1 MELINAFRN
10 GHILIAET
18 MVKYGRNI
26 DVNYIDELG
35 YTPLIYAVNPE
46 LTVSNVIEFNK
57 DYIDEYGNKI
67 NDIVY
72 KLYNKIAENLLNHGA
87 NPNIGRDEYGDT
99 VLHNA
104 VTYGETDI
112 VELLLEK
119 GANPFIKDSNG
130 ETAYDIAMYSGFSDI
145 IKLLKHYMRIY
156 RIQALQRGKLTRR
169 KLRTSM
175 ARRRSTLSRLGDT
188 RGLGEDIIQMLNSR
202 MSRPSHI
209 DMIDETPYNMR
220 GSGKNPCW
228 ENYKMVG
235 MKNKNGKRVP
245 NCVYKKS

>member
-1 MELINAFRN
+1 MELIDAFRN
-10 GHILIAET
+10 GHILIAES

-72 KLYNKIAENLLNHGA
+72 KLYNKIAENLLNRGA

-119 GANPFIKDSNG
+119 GANPFIKDSDG

-175 ARRRSTLSRLGDT
+175 ARRRSALSRLDDT
-188 RGLGEDIIQMLNSR
+188 HGLGEDIIQMLNSR

-245 NCVYKKS
+245 NCVYKNQ

>member
-1 MELINAFRN
+1 MELIDAFRN
-10 GHILIAET
+10 GHILIAES

-57 DYIDEYGNKI
+57 EYIDKYGN

-72 KLYNKIAENLLNHGA
+72 KLYNKIAENLLNRGA

-104 VTYGETDI
+104 VTYGETEI

-119 GANPFIKDSNG
+119 GANPFIKDSEG

-175 ARRRSTLSRLGDT
+175 ARRRSALSRLGDT
-188 RGLGEDIIQMLNSR
+188 HGLGEDIIQMINSR
-202 MSRPSHI
+202 MTRPSHV
-209 DMIDETPYNMR
+209 DMIDETPHYMR
-220 GSGKNPCW
+220 GSGKNPCL

-245 NCVYKKS
+245 NCVSKNL